1 MNLTEGP
8 RGLRLHGLGTRQELF
23 PRSRHRCSHLLAL
36 YERLKSGLGGWRDVN
51 LLHPACSQASWCISN
66 ESDLPQEETVV
77 KGGSGKLD
85 TPPPGET
92 NLLEGLKKNYGANV

>member
-8 RGLRLHGLGTRQELF
+8 RGLRLHSLGTRQELF
-23 PRSRHRCSHLLAL
+23 PRSSHLVAL

-51 LLHPACSQASWCISN
+51 LLHPACSQASRSISN
-66 ESDLPQEETVV
+66 GSDLPQEETVV